1 MVYVIN
7 NMTVHDWERYKKY
20 VSGFMATFEPFGGK
34 VLAAQNAPAPF
45 EGTWPYDRTILVS
58 LPSRDAF
65 DRWVN
70 SDDYKAIAVHRRAGT
85 VSNVVVLDA
94 LERSAGGR
102 GG

>member
-7 NMTVHDWERYKKY
+7 NMTVHDMARYKKY
-20 VSGFMATFEPFGGK
+20 LTDFMATFVPFGGR
-34 VLAAQNAPAPF
+34 VLAVQDAPNPV
-45 EGTWPYDRTILVS
+45 EGIWPYDRTILLS

-70 SDDYKAIAVHRRAGT
+70 SAPYQAIAVHRHAGT

-94 LERSAGGR
+94 FVK
-102 GG
+102 